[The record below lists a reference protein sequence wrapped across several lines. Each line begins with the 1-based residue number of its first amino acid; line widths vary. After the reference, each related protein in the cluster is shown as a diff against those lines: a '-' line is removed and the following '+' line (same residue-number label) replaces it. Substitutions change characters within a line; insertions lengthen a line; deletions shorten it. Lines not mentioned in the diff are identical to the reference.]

1 MKVFVAGGAG
11 YIGSHTVYELIRA
24 GHEVVVYDNL
34 STGRANAVHP
44 SARFYEGDIL
54 DKTRIAEVLEAE
66 RATGPVEVAMH
77 FAAKLIVSESVA
89 QPLAYYHNNVEGV
102 RQMLAALVESGVNNM
117 VFSSTAAV
125 YGEPPKG
132 ECFEDDY
139 TLPIN
144 PYGETKL
151 ASERMIKWVS
161 EAHGLNFCIFRYFNV
176 AGADATLEIGLDKDQ
191 LTWLVP
197 LIMQTA
203 LGQRDKL
210 QIFGDDYPTP
220 DGTCIRDYV
229 HVTDLAKAHVQGAE
243 YLAQEKNSLL
253 LNLGS
258 GKGYS
263 VNEVVNAALELF
275 PFAYEY
281 APRRPG
287 DPAKLIANIQQ
298 AREQLGWQPYLGL
311 KEILQSDYSYR
322 KSLIIPSL
330 LHSRESQD
338 L

>member
-34 STGRANAVHP
+34 STGRRTAVHP
-44 SARFYEGDIL
+44 QARFYEGDIL
-54 DKTRIAEVLEAE
+54 DKQQIVSVLNEE
-66 RATGPVEVAMH
+66 RKTGAVDMAMH
-77 FAAKLIVSESVA
+77 FAAKLVVSESVTE
-89 QPLAYYHNNVEGV
+89 PLAYYHNNVEGL
-102 RQMLAALVESGVNNM
+102 RQMLAGLIESDVRNI

-125 YGEPPKG
+125 YGEPPTG

-151 ASERMIKWVS
+151 AAERMIKWVAN
-161 EAHGLNFCIFRYFNV
+161 AHGLNACILRYFNV
-176 AGADATLEIGLDKDQ
+176 AGADASLEIGLDKDQ

-197 LIMQTA
+197 LIMQAA
-203 LGQRDKL
+203 LGIRDKL
-210 QIFGDDYPTP
+210 SIFGDDYDTP
-220 DGTCIRDYV
+220 DGTCVRDYV
-229 HVTDLAKAHVQGAE
+229 HVTDLAKAHVLGAE
-243 YLAQEKNSLL
+243 YILENQTSLL

-263 VNEVVNAALELF
+263 VKEVVEAAEELF

-281 APRRPG
+281 AARRPG
-287 DPAKLIANIQQ
+287 DPAKLIANIT
-298 AREQLGWQPYLGL
+298 RVKEQLGWQPELGL
-311 KEILQSDYSYR
+311 KTILQSDYDYR
-322 KSLIIPSL
+322 KKLMG
-330 LHSRESQD
+330 E
-338 L
+338 